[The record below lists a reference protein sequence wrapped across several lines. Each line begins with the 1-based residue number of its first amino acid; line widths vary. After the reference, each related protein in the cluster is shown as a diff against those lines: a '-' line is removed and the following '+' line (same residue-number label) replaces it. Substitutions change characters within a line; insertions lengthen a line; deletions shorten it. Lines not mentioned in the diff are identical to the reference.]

1 MVRFWGSL
9 EFFIWLWYIYC
20 HHKILGNQTEMQKEI
35 KFTYGSISGSL
46 EIGVQRGVWKVRRTK
61 YLKNISKKY
70 KTHVVS
76 KTHLLWLYT
85 CCIPCAFL
93 LWLWV
98 YRTLSV
104 SDLQVWFLLE
114 LYSPVP
120 FISCYQTKFKL
131 CKYCL
136 LHKVVTAVAVTQTLY
151 HELYL
156 YKKAARHGRFISEHD
171 WVSGYIEP
179 YMYCISI
186 LDQNHK
192 WLQTSYL
199 HSSC

>member
-9 EFFIWLWYIYC
+9 EFFIWLWYILSSQDFGKSDRNAKRN
-20 HHKILGNQTEMQKEI
+20 KIYLWFQ
-35 KFTYGSISGSL
+35 SGSL
-46 EIGVQRGVWKVRRTK
+46 EIGVQRGVWKVSRTK
-61 YLKNISKKY
+61 YLKNISKKR

-114 LYSPVP
+114 LYSPVT

-151 HELYL
+151 HALYL
-156 YKKAARHGRFISEHD
+156 YKKAARHGRFIPEHD
-171 WVSGYIEP
+171 SVSGYSEL